1 MQHEK
6 SNESIDIDRFS
17 LDRRSDY
24 TVVAQRNREIAKYLR
39 RDYNCCRQIYVSKWF
54 GRNKNILLVFDTI
67 EGLASYQEG
76 IFYIRYYPIFK
87 DYQARCFLYALIFHM
102 SRFIVTVGS
111 ITVPALLSLQNA
123 SDDHLKWIVWTISLA
138 VTIFNGILTLFKID
152 KKYYFLHTTRSYLE
166 SEAWQYI
173 SLSGK
178 YSKTHGDEENN
189 SHAHQ
194 FPYFCAAIERIKM
207 RQVEEEYYKAQESSN
222 DSGAPHA
229 QQPKTGMAPHNAIQA
244 STNGINEYFGAK
256 SSSSSASGQQEAKE
270 WANNVAERTQEALR
284 KEGRYY

>member
-1 MQHEK
+1 MQTEK
-6 SNESIDIDRFS
+6 DGQESINMDRFS
-17 LDRRSDY
+17 VNYDRK
-24 TVVAQRNREIAKYLR
+24 REITRYLR
-39 RDYNCCRQIYVSKWF
+39 RDFNCCRQIYTNKWL
-54 GRNKNILLVFDTI
+54 GRRKNILLVFDTI
-67 EGLASYQEG
+67 DGLESYQEG

-87 DYQARCFLYALIFHM
+87 DYQARCFLYALIFHL

-123 SDDHLKWIVWTISLA
+123 SDDRLKWIVWTISLA

-152 KKYYFLHTTRSYLE
+152 KKYYFLHTTKSYLE
-166 SEAWQYI
+166 SEGWQYI

-178 YSKTHGDEENN
+178 YSKAHGEEDIN

-207 RQVEEEYYKAQESSN
+207 KQVEEEYYKAQESSN

-229 QQPKTGMAPHNAIQA
+229 KQPKPESANQNVIQ
-244 STNGINEYFGAK
+244 EYFGAR
-256 SSSSSASGQQEAKE
+256 SSSSSASAQNEAKE
-270 WANNVAERTQEALR
+270 WANNVANRTQDALR
-284 KEGRYY
+284 REIRSN